1 MAPEK
6 TRRAVAAIAGF
17 NKPNVVQ
24 RGAFVTFLAGD
35 GDYVNGVVGLA
46 KGLRK
51 VRSAYPLIV
60 AVLTDV
66 PASHRRELEL
76 QGCII
81 REIDPVHPP
90 PNQTR
95 FAMAYY
101 VINYSKLRIWDF
113 VEYKKM
119 VYLDADIQVFDNI
132 DNLFELPDGYF
143 YAVMDCFCEKT
154 WSHSKQYEIG
164 YCQQCPDRRP
174 WPVAELGPPPSLYF
188 NAGMFVFEP
197 SVSTGKSLLSTLEIT
212 TPTLFAEQDFL
223 NMYFRN
229 IYKPIPLEYNLVMA
243 MLWRHPEKVDLQ
255 KVKVVHYCAAGSKPW
270 SFTGKEENMNR
281 EDIRMLVKRWWDIYN
296 DKSLNLNP
304 RKLQAGTREVGS
316 PAASGGVKRP
326 LMASLSKAGMGQFVR
341 APSGA

>member
-1 MAPEK
+1 MAPET
-6 TRRAVAAIAGF
+6 TRRAAAIAGF
-17 NKPNVVQ
+17 TKTNVIQ

-35 GDYVNGVVGLA
+35 GDYVKGVVGLA

-76 QGCII
+76 QGCLI
-81 REIDPVHPP
+81 REIEPVYPP
-90 PNQTR
+90 ENQTK
-95 FAMAYY
+95 FAMPYY

-113 VEYKKM
+113 VEYRKM
-119 VYLDADIQVFDNI
+119 VYLDADIQVYDNI
-132 DNLFELPDGYF
+132 DHLFDLPDGHF
-143 YAVMDCFCEKT
+143 YAVLDCFCEKT

-188 NAGMFVFEP
+188 NAGMFIFEP
-197 SVSTGKSLLSTLEIT
+197 SISTGKSLLSTLEIT

-223 NMYFRN
+223 NMYFRD
-229 IYKPIPLEYNLVMA
+229 IYKPIPLDYNLVMA
-243 MLWRHPEKVDLQ
+243 MLWRHPGKVDLE

-270 SFTGKEENMNR
+270 RFTGKEENMDR
-281 EDIRMLVKRWWDIYN
+281 EDIRMLVKKWWDVYN
-296 DKSLNLNP
+296 DKSLDLP
-304 RKLQAGTREVGS
+304 RRKLTGAREVGS
-316 PAASGGVKRP
+316 PAAAGGLKKP
-326 LMASLSKAGMGQFVR
+326 LMSSLSKAGIGRFVK
-341 APSGA
+341 APSAA